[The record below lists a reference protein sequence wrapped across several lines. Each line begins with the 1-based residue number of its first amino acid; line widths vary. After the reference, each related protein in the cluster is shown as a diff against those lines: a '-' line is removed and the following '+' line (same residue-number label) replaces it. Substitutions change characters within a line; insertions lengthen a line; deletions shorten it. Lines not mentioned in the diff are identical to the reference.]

1 MKNTNHGA
9 NERLQI
15 ELYQLFREYS
25 GVDISYNDFLPLL
38 EEMKERAD
46 EIRGSESTVSGQ

>member
-1 MKNTNHGA
+1 M

-25 GVDISYNDFLPLL
+25 GIDISYNDFLPLL
-38 EEMKERAD
+38 EEFTLKLKQEQKYENR
-46 EIRGSESTVSGQ
+46 